1 MKKHTIYGVLIIIVT
16 LVFCLSVAPSA
27 TAASAEEE
35 VLQLI
40 SDYFKAWNTN
50 DNKLMA
56 SVHWH
61 SPDMSF
67 FGSGKDVAFLTKG
80 WEQTA
85 GLFKSLFENPVG
97 TFSVSYYD
105 PKVLMLEDNVAV
117 VTMYAIM
124 TTNPPFVAEQQITQ
138 QRITEVVKKIKGKW
152 QLVHLHWSILPTE

>member
-1 MKKHTIYGVLIIIVT
+1 MKRHTIYGLLIIVA

-27 TAASAEEE
+27 NASSAEEE

-40 SDYFKAWNTN
+40 SDYFKGWNTN

-56 SVHWH
+56 SVHWN

-80 WEQTA
+80 WEETA
-85 GLFKSLFENPVG
+85 ELFKSLFENPPG

-105 PKVLMLEDNVAV
+105 PTILMIEDNVAV
-117 VTMYAIM
+117 VTMYAIF
-124 TTNPPFVAEQQITQ
+124 TNNPPIVAEQQITQ
-138 QRITEVVKKIKGKW
+138 ERITQVVKKIKDKW
-152 QLVHLHWSILPTE
+152 QIVHIHWSIFPTE